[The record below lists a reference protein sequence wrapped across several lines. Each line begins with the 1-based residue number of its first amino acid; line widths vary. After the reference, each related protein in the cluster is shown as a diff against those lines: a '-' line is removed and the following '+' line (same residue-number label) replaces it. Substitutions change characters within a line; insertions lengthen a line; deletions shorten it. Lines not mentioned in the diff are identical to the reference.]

1 MTRRQIAKKLGL
13 TLAQVR
19 RAEKSGLRKLKVLL
33 EGQGITAD
41 VIRSAF
47 KDTPGDEMSI
57 LKAVAEEKDEEIKES

>member
-33 EGQGITAD
+33 EEQGITAD
-41 VIRSAF
+41 VIRTAF
-47 KDTPGDEMSI
+47 KAMPDEMSI
-57 LKAVAEEKDEEIKES
+57 LKAVAEEKDEETQEG

>member
-33 EGQGITAD
+33 EEQGITAE
-41 VIRSAF
+41 VIRTVF
-47 KDTPGDEMSI
+47 KDTGDEMSI
-57 LKAVAEEKDEEIKES
+57 LNAVAEERDEEEKGS